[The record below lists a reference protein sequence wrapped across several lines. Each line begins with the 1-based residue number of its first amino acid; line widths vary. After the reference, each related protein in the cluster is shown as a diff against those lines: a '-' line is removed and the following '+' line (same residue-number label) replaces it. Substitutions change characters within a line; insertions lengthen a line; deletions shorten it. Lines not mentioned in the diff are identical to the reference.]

1 MMQILSNKIMISVLG
16 DFTLRP
22 GNRIKI
28 NMPGKR
34 YHGYWLVSTIS
45 HDVAKTKHLM
55 SVILIRDSESSD
67 PNVRSKKLVLNTNN
81 DEMQTSNAAASSS
94 AEKKQ
99 NSTGRGVPSGQGGA
113 GIDE

>member
-1 MMQILSNKIMISVLG
+1 
-16 DFTLRP
+16 
-22 GNRIKI
+22 
-28 NMPGKR
+28 
-34 YHGYWLVSTIS
+34 
-45 HDVAKTKHLM
+45 M

-81 DEMQTSNAAASSS
+81 DEAQTSTAASSSS